1 MEDGIEQNRS
11 ILYDR
16 LEIERK
22 LLYVYIPN
30 EKNDC
35 KELLLSHNKD
45 VAYKFAKDNKC
56 KVEIYI
62 CDLDC
67 EYITTNIFIHPR

>member
-1 MEDGIEQNRS
+1 MEDGIEQNRTT
-11 ILYDR
+11 LYDR
-16 LEIERK
+16 LEIYFK

-30 EKNDC
+30 EKNDY
-35 KELLLSHNKD
+35 KKILFSHNKD
-45 VAYKFAKDNKC
+45 LAYKFAQDNKC

-67 EYITTNIFIHPR
+67 EYITTNKFIHPR

>member
-1 MEDGIEQNRS
+1 MEHGIEQNRTT
-11 ILYDR
+11 LYDR
-16 LEIERK
+16 LEIRK

-35 KELLLSHNKD
+35 KQTLLSHNKD
-45 VAYKFAKDNKC
+45 LAYKFAQDNKC

-67 EYITTNIFIHPR
+67 KYITTNNFIHPR

>member
-1 MEDGIEQNRS
+1 MEDGIEQNRTT
-11 ILYDR
+11 LYDR

-35 KELLLSHNKD
+35 KQTLLSHNKD
-45 VAYKFAKDNKC
+45 LAYKFAQDNKC

-62 CDLDC
+62 CDLNC
-67 EYITTNIFIHPR
+67 EYITTHNFIHPR